1 LKQLG
6 KFHQINVSLEYF
18 LFLLD
23 RFKFERLLWRLRRR
37 RIFPGRLRVG
47 FDRRPDFPPI
57 LGEDPVG
64 PVVVAFFFFFGKV
77 SSVEIAKFSLEVE
90 VFLSGFVVEPSPEI
104 G

>member
-6 KFHQINVSLEYF
+6 KFHQINVSLKYF
-18 LFLLD
+18 LFLLN

-37 RIFPGRLRVG
+37 RIFPGSLRVG
-47 FDRRPDFPPI
+47 FDRRPDFPPV

-64 PVVVAFFFFFGKV
+64 PVVVAFFFFGKV